1 MSPQVPDDTS
11 GQSLE
16 SDELVEPSLE
26 APLLSGLAEVFP
38 GFELYDSDL
47 EFDRPHRIH
56 YVGVDGAGRLTLVL
70 RVRGEGHSA
79 ILRALDARDFARRH
93 LAPLLKHLGA
103 RRARPELEPR
113 VALVAADFDDRLRR
127 RLEGLQS
134 SGIEAFE
141 LRRLRSHSGELVFLA
156 PLASAAVPAPSAAP
170 SLDDWLSSLPAER
183 RESVAELIQ
192 RLERLDENLELEH
205 ERHGLSWRLG
215 DRVVASLELDPDG
228 GARLV
233 APGRPPRRWR
243 GVRDTDQFLEDVVS
257 DYLAR
262 REIASL
268 RTVELRPEPTPGATT
283 SAAAAAPSRAAAAG
297 ERSRPRGLLSAEE
310 FEAFG
315 D

>member
-1 MSPQVPDDTS
+1 MSPQVPEDAT
-11 GQSLE
+11 GQGPDP
-16 SDELVEPSLE
+16 DELGEPSLE

-113 VALVAADFDDRLRR
+113 VALVATDYDERLRR
-127 RLEGLQS
+127 RLEGLGS

-141 LRRLRSHSGELVFLA
+141 LRRLRSHSGELVFLTPLSSGAA
-156 PLASAAVPAPSAAP
+156 PSPSAAP
-170 SLDDWLSSLPAER
+170 SLDDWLGSLPLER
-183 RESVAELIQ
+183 REAVSELIQ

-243 GVRDTDQFLEDVVS
+243 GARDTDHFLEDVVS

-268 RTVELRPEPTPGATT
+268 RTVELRPEPTPGSKA
-283 SAAAAAPSRAAAAG
+283 AAAAAPARAAAAG
-297 ERSRPRGLLSAEE
+297 EPARPRGLLSAEE
-310 FEAFG
+310 LEAFG